1 MLLTVLIVLESKF
14 VVFRFSSFLS
24 EKFGILFFCCI
35 GRILM
40 MEDSRLLF
48 SELEDFDEDMCF
60 SVGDVV
66 FKI

>member
-14 VVFRFSSFLS
+14 VVFRFSFLS

-60 SVGDVV
+60 LVGDVV